1 MTVRG
6 RGSSTLDRY
15 FIVADDFTGAND
27 TGVQLKRR
35 GIDTNVVFSSELINA
50 SSTSFVIDTESRGM
64 SEDNAYS
71 TLKDTLVGVDFS
83 NFKYVIKK
91 VDSTLRG
98 NVAKEIKAVDEAY
111 GSELVIFAP
120 AFPDLKRTTVGAIHM
135 LNNVPITKTEM
146 ARDPQS
152 PVKEDNIEK
161 ILKEVYS
168 EKITHI
174 PLAKV
179 QNQDIDLLECRVY
192 VFDAVTNQDMKNII
206 KAGID
211 TVKKVLWV
219 GTAAMA
225 DNLFEIEKGTAPV
238 LSIIASV
245 SNVTRQQ
252 VKYAE
257 NNGIDLVKVPIYYVI
272 EKKINPKV
280 YIDETVKLL
289 RDGKDVML
297 LTSSS
302 YDSEEYIKTNEIGER
317 NGMMKEDISRFAQ
330 DLIGN
335 ISKGVLEEIE
345 VSGVFITGGDTAI
358 GFFEKVKAL
367 GSSIV
372 EEIAI
377 GIPLMKLVGG
387 PFEGLKIVTKAGAF
401 GKDDIIVYATR
412 KLKEIVR

>member
-15 FIVADDFTGAND
+15 LIVADDFTGAND

-161 ILKEVYS
+161 ILKEVYWFLRI
-168 EKITHI
+168 ERIF
-174 PLAKV
+174 
-179 QNQDIDLLECRVY
+179 Y
-192 VFDAVTNQDMKNII
+192 II
-206 KAGID
+206 
-211 TVKKVLWV
+211 
-219 GTAAMA
+219 
-225 DNLFEIEKGTAPV
+225 
-238 LSIIASV
+238 
-245 SNVTRQQ
+245 
-252 VKYAE
+252 
-257 NNGIDLVKVPIYYVI
+257 
-272 EKKINPKV
+272 
-280 YIDETVKLL
+280 
-289 RDGKDVML
+289 
-297 LTSSS
+297 
-302 YDSEEYIKTNEIGER
+302 
-317 NGMMKEDISRFAQ
+317 
-330 DLIGN
+330 
-335 ISKGVLEEIE
+335 
-345 VSGVFITGGDTAI
+345 
-358 GFFEKVKAL
+358 
-367 GSSIV
+367 
-372 EEIAI
+372 
-377 GIPLMKLVGG
+377 
-387 PFEGLKIVTKAGAF
+387 
-401 GKDDIIVYATR
+401 
-412 KLKEIVR
+412 